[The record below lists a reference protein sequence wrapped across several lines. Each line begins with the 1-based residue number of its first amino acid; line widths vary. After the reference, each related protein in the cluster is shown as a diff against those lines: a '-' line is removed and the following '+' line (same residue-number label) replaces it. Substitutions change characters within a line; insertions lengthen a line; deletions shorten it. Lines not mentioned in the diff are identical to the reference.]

1 MTTLTLN
8 IKDDRKVEDVL
19 RFLRDIDFL
28 EVLEPEFPKPL
39 TPPPRS
45 LFGSLSHFAAP
56 DRIQEEPGAWYK
68 AVGEKHDSN

>member
-28 EVLEPEFPKPL
+28 EVSEENPSRDREFSL
-39 TPPPRS
+39 RS
-45 LFGSLSHFAAP
+45 LFGSLNRFANP
-56 DRIQEEPGAWYK
+56 DRVNEEAGAWYE
-68 AVGEKHDSN
+68 AAREKHDAH

>member
-28 EVLEPEFPKPL
+28 EVLDTPESRSEKAPVK
-39 TPPPRS
+39 S
-45 LFGSLSHFAAP
+45 LFGSLSRFANP
-56 DRIQEEPGAWYK
+56 NQVGEESGAWIE
-68 AVGEKHDSN
+68 AVRKKHDSN

>member
-28 EVLEPEFPKPL
+28 DVSEENSPQSKGSPL
-39 TPPPRS
+39 RS
-45 LFGSLSHFAAP
+45 VFGSLSRFANP
-56 DRIQEEPGAWYK
+56 DRVQEEAGAWGK
-68 AVGEKHDSN
+68 AAREKHDSN

>member
-28 EVLEPEFPKPL
+28 EVSKTHEPRPEKKVV
-39 TPPPRS
+39 RS
-45 LFGSLSHFAAP
+45 LFGSLKKFSNP
-56 DRIQEEPGAWYK
+56 DGIQKESSAWYHATRK
-68 AVGEKHDSN
+68 KHDSN

>member
-28 EVLEPEFPKPL
+28 EVFESDSESEKHQDTRGFMD
-39 TPPPRS
+39 R
-45 LFGSLSHFAAP
+45 FA
-56 DRIQEEPGAWYK
+56 GAWR
-68 AVGEKHDSN
+68 GEALVREDQGIYEIRSELE

>member
-28 EVLEPEFPKPL
+28 EVLEPEFDKPK
-39 TPPPRS
+39 TRPPRS
-45 LFGSLSHFAAP
+45 LFGSLSRFADP
-56 DRIQEEPGAWYK
+56 DRIQEEPSAWYK
-68 AVGEKHDSN
+68 AAEEKHDSN

>member
-28 EVLEPEFPKPL
+28 EVSEVPASRSVESSH
-39 TPPPRS
+39 RS
-45 LFGSLSHFAAP
+45 LFGSLSGFANP
-56 DRIQEEPGAWYK
+56 DRVKEESGAWHE
-68 AVGEKHDSN
+68 AARNKHDPH

>member
-28 EVLEPEFPKPL
+28 DVLETKSSRPVESPL
-39 TPPPRS
+39 RS
-45 LFGSLSHFAAP
+45 LFGSLSRFANP
-56 DRIQEEPGAWYK
+56 DRIQEESGAWYEASRK
-68 AVGEKHDSN
+68 KHDTN